1 MTEESDSVR
10 SILKKAG
17 INWEYIQYDENGSF
31 LSRYYYLKELTAI
44 AEKIHSTHQFK
55 LVHCRSYL
63 AALIGLH
70 FKRKYKIPFVFD
82 MRGLWADERI
92 DGKIW
97 QKSNPLHFLAYHY
110 FKKKEKEFFRECDA
124 LISLTSRGSSF
135 ITSEFPSFNIK
146 EKTTVIPCCTDTNHF
161 SHGRTLTPD
170 LGFSPTDHVLL
181 YSGSIGTWYN
191 TSEMIDC
198 VSTWKK
204 FIPQLK
210 LLIITKDHSALQ
222 KILKERTEEEQSMIK
237 TVSVNYSEMPAYMQA
252 AKASIFF
259 IKPAHSKIAS
269 SPTKMAECWS
279 MGLPIITNKGIGDN
293 DHYILNEK
301 GGILIEDFTNESYE
315 KACKQYLNFKNTAS
329 DLRKIATEFFDNV
342 DAAQKYVSVYQNV
355 ISKCSRQK

>member
-1 MTEESDSVR
+1 MTEDGASVK
-10 SILKKAG
+10 SILDKFG
-17 INWEYIQYDENGSF
+17 IKWEHIRYEEEGGF
-31 LSRYYYLKELTAI
+31 LSRYNYLKELTTI
-44 AEKIHSTHQFK
+44 AEKLHATHQFK

-70 FKRKYKIPFVFD
+70 FKRKFKVPFVFD

-97 QKSNPLHFLAYHY
+97 NKRNLLHFLAFSY

-124 LISLTSRGSSF
+124 LISLTQRGSSF
-135 ITSEFPSFNIK
+135 IDTQFSNFHIN
-146 EKTTVIPCCTDTNHF
+146 EKTTVIPCCTDTGHF
-161 SHGRTLTPD
+161 SGETKSVPN
-170 LGFSPTDHVLL
+170 LGYSSSDHVLL

-198 VSTWKK
+198 VGVWKK
-204 FIPQLK
+204 FIPNLK

-222 KILKERTEEEQSMIK
+222 KILNERLEEEREMIK
-237 TVSVNYSEMPAYMQA
+237 TVSVNYSEMPGYMKI

-293 DHYILNEK
+293 DHYIIKEK
-301 GGILIEDFTNESYE
+301 GGILIDDFTKESYE
-315 KACKQYLNFKNTAS
+315 SACKEYLNFHVNAS
-329 DLRKIATEFFDNV
+329 ELRKIALQYFDNK
-342 DAAQKYVSVYQNV
+342 DAATKYVSVYQTV
-355 ISKCSRQK
+355 ISKCSPQK